1 MFPKFIQ
8 CSILS
13 AILLQACHS
22 TKPLRPMENYDPD
35 ATTKSSIL
43 NLPIKLYKSEL
54 EKTINQ
60 QLGDVLFEDD
70 DYSDGLLIKATK
82 QSDVTLEVADK
93 LVKYSVPINL
103 WVKKDVM
110 ITSVEAEGSLI
121 LEFETNYRIQPNWQ
135 LETNTLL
142 KKYEWTR
149 TPVVKLGFGN
159 LNVTSIANQFIDK
172 ARGQLA
178 AAIDDQV
185 KSLIDLKGEVNSAW
199 IKMQTPILVSEEH
212 KTWIL
217 MSPDSVRITPLTTVG
232 NIIESTVIM
241 TAKPR
246 LFMGKKP
253 ENKTTLALPNF
264 QFTENPRNQ
273 DFSIFLGSEIPFEE
287 AERITRE
294 NLVGQTYN
302 YGKKKIKVEDISLY
316 GQGNKLV
323 VKTNLSGS
331 YEGEV
336 YLTGKPEY
344 NDRKNEIV
352 MKEVDFDFSSKK
364 TLMKT
369 ASWLFKGSLKKTIQD
384 NLNFHLNENLEAAQ
398 KAIEYELENFD
409 LGPGIKMV
417 GNLDE
422 INVSHVYISATGI
435 NVKVGLS
442 GNLHIEVNEFSSMK

>member
-1 MFPKFIQ
+1 
-8 CSILS
+8 
-13 AILLQACHS
+13 
-22 TKPLRPMENYDPD
+22 MENYDPD
-35 ATTKSSIL
+35 ANTKSSVL
-43 NLPIKLYKSEL
+43 NLPIKIYKSEL

-60 QLGDVLFEDD
+60 QLGEVIFEDD

-82 QSDVTLEVADK
+82 QADVSLEIADK
-93 LVKYSVPINL
+93 IVRYSVPINL

-110 ITSVEAEGSLI
+110 ITSVEAEGSLV
-121 LEFETNYRIQPNWQ
+121 LEFETNYGIQPNWQ
-135 LETNTLL
+135 LETNTQL

-149 TPVVKLGFGN
+149 TPVVKLGIGN
-159 LNVTSIANQFIDK
+159 LNVTSIANQFIEK
-172 ARGQLA
+172 AKSQLA

-185 KSLIDLKGEVNSAW
+185 KSLIDLKGEINEAW
-199 IKMQTPILVSEEH
+199 KKMQNPILVSEEH
-212 KTWIL
+212 KTWLL
-217 MSPDSVRITPLTTVG
+217 MSPDSVRLTPLATIG
-232 NIIESTVIM
+232 NIIESTVII

-246 LFMGKKP
+246 LFMGQKP
-253 ENKTTLALPNF
+253 ESHSNAALPNF
-264 QFTENPRNQ
+264 QFTDNPRNQ

-294 NLVGQTYN
+294 NIVGENYN
-302 YGKKKIKVEDISLY
+302 YGKRKVKVEEISLY

-331 YEGEV
+331 YEGDV

-398 KAIEYELENFD
+398 KAIEFELENFD

-417 GNLDE
+417 GNLNE
-422 INVSHVYISATGI
+422 INVSHVYISTTGI

-442 GNLHIEVNEFSSMK
+442 GKLHIEVNEFSKLK